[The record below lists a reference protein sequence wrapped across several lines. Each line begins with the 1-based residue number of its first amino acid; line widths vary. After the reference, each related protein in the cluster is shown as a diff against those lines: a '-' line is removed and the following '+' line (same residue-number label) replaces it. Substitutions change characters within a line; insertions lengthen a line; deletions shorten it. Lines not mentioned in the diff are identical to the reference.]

1 MNKYFIPVLLSFGMV
16 LGACSDS
23 GQVESSGTS
32 VDLSSDDIELVTSL
46 VPFSDCD
53 ELLSHLKEEAR
64 ERVGPYG
71 LNHQGGPWWWGE
83 PEMMRVDDVMA
94 MEESVDMSSGS
105 EMAPESPG
113 SNSDSSGDSSEGS
126 FTGTNVQEVGV
137 DEPDIIKTD
146 GSRILVVNNGILTHI
161 AVDGSQGTKTDQIEI
176 DDGWGHELFISG
188 NRALLFTNGGGYG
201 DAIIFEDTDES
212 EDMAEDSMP
221 MGPSFYIPTAH
232 VIEIDLTD
240 PYNLQIVGEME
251 IEGNYLSARLVGDTV
266 RMAINSA
273 PNQLE
278 WVYPSN
284 PGSEDRA
291 TRFNR
296 ELIDETTIE
305 DWTPSFTLTKGNT
318 TSTGTLLSC
327 EDLHRPENFSGFDVL
342 SVLSFDIA
350 EGLTEG
356 NGVGVLASGQT
367 VYSSLDRFY
376 IATTK
381 WVEAEI
387 SEEDFAE
394 WSESYSTDIHAFSI
408 SIDTP
413 AQYVASGVV
422 AGTLLN
428 QFSMD
433 EYQGYL
439 RIITTTGSPWN
450 EQNLSESQLV
460 VLEEQDNL
468 LKKIG
473 QVGGL
478 GKGESLYS
486 ARLLDDVGFAVTFRQ
501 IDPFYVLD
509 LSDPT
514 NPNVVGELKIPGFS
528 TYLHPIDENH
538 VLGVGQNATDQG
550 QVIGLKVSL
559 FDISDKTDPRETATW
574 TMNNANSPAE
584 WDHRA
589 FQIYGRTVILPVQSW
604 SEDFNGAVLLE
615 IGEEKISY
623 LGQVTHEVTSS
634 DPVSDC
640 REITSDDVQDPYLVQ
655 WILELGGYSQLC
667 SSTDEGGHRGTW
679 CEPIPIEELENWVDM
694 EEAIEDLFEIIG
706 AEAGDRI
713 ELCWPQP
720 FDWNLQI
727 QRSLV
732 IDDVL
737 WTMSWGQL
745 QSNELD
751 GLNTK
756 SVIPIPSTW

>member
-1 MNKYFIPVLLSFGMV
+1 MKKHIVPILLALGMI

-23 GQVESSGTS
+23 GEVKSSGS
-32 VDLSSDDIELVTSL
+32 SIDLGSNDIELVTNL
-46 VPFSDCD
+46 VPFSNCD

-71 LNHQGGPWWWGE
+71 LNYQGGPWWGE
-83 PEMMRVDDVMA
+83 PEMFRVDDA
-94 MEESVDMSSGS
+94 IMESEMSTGS
-105 EMAPESPG
+105 EMGEVAVNSSPPASSTDSGG
-113 SNSDSSGDSSEGS
+113 SDEGS

-161 AVDGSQGTKTDQIEI
+161 AVDGPQGTKTDQIEVL
-176 DDGWGHELFISG
+176 DGWGHELFISG
-188 NRALLFTNGGGYG
+188 NRALLFTNGGGY
-201 DAIIFEDTDES
+201 DDVIIFEDNGES
-212 EDMAEDSMP
+212 EGPVADSMP
-221 MGPSFYIPTAH
+221 IGPSFYIPKAH

-240 PYNLQIVGEME
+240 PYDLQIVGEIK
-251 IEGNYLSARLVGDTV
+251 IEGQYLSARLVGDTV
-266 RMAINSA
+266 RMAVNSA

-291 TRFNR
+291 TKFNR

-305 DWTPSFTLTKGNT
+305 DWTPSFTLTKGNI
-318 TSTGTLLSC
+318 TSTGALLPC
-327 EDLHRPENFSGFDVL
+327 EDLHRPEKFSGFDVL
-342 SVLSFDIA
+342 SVLSFNIA

-381 WVEAEI
+381 WSDTEI
-387 SEEDFAE
+387 TEEDFVE
-394 WSESYSTDIHAFSI
+394 WSESFSTDIHAFSI
-408 SIDTP
+408 STATP
-413 AQYVASGVV
+413 AQYVASGIV

-433 EYQGYL
+433 EHEGYL
-439 RIITTTGSPWN
+439 RIITTTGSPWD
-450 EQNLSESQLV
+450 ERNLSESQLV
-460 VLEEQDNL
+460 VLEEQGNF
-468 LKKIG
+468 LKRIG

-509 LSDPT
+509 LSDPS
-514 NPNVVGELKIPGFS
+514 NPDVVGELKIPGFS

-550 QVIGLKVSL
+550 RVLGLKVSL

-574 TMNNANSPAE
+574 IMNDANSPAE

-589 FQIYGRTVILPVQSW
+589 FQIFGRTVILPVQSW
-604 SEDFNGAVLLE
+604 SESINGAVLLE
-615 IGEEKISY
+615 IGEGKISY
-623 LGQVTHEVTSS
+623 VGEVTHELASS

-640 REITSDDVQDPYLVQ
+640 REITSNDVQGTELSE
-655 WILELGGYSQLC
+655 WIEMYGGYFQLC
-667 SSTDEGGHRGTW
+667 SATDEGGYRGTW
-679 CEPIPIEELENWVDM
+679 CEAIPVEELENWVDG
-694 EEAIEDLFEIIG
+694 ENSLEDLLEAIG

-713 ELCWPQP
+713 EECWPQP

-737 WTMSWGQL
+737 WTMSWGQI
-745 QSNELD
+745 QSNVLD
-751 GLNTK
+751 GLETE
-756 SVIPIPSTW
+756 SVVPIS